1 MSPLR
6 ILRQLV
12 APTGQHRGPRAG
24 SLPARNEVPIDSLL
38 QPPLPAFAEAPAH
51 GAIAPL
57 AFRHCRPCGGDVAV
71 VLHGNG
77 THSCDGGH
85 LTITRSANSDDA

>member
-12 APTGQHRGPRAG
+12 APTGQHRGTRAG
-24 SLPARNEVPIDSLL
+24 SLPALIEVPIDSLL
-38 QPPLPAFAEAPAH
+38 RPQLPGFPEAPAH
-51 GAIAPL
+51 GAIAPQ
-57 AFRHCRPCGGDVAV
+57 AFRHCLPCGGDVAV

-77 THSCDGGH
+77 THSCDEGH
-85 LTITRSANSDDA
+85 FTITRSADQ